1 MSEKLPS
8 YEDFIV
14 DPKNLPSIDDLII
27 EEKLPSVDDF
37 IEPPRPEEE
46 IADLYNAD
54 SADYDFS
61 SVGAGNTAVDTTPC
75 SVEEAQDLTEIIR
88 LISDVRKD
96 IPEIPEIK
104 YYDSELES
112 ILEQIKEIP
121 EVRYYDKE
129 IEAVCE
135 QIDKVKEEIKELPE
149 PKYYDDQVASIED
162 RISNLHEDL
171 VNLPVV
177 KYYDCLLYTSP
188 SPRDR
193 G

>member
-14 DPKNLPSIDDLII
+14 DPKNLPSVDDLII

-46 IADLYNAD
+46 IADLINAD

-61 SVGAGNTAVDTTPC
+61 SVGAGNTAIDTGPC
-75 SVEEAQDLTEIIR
+75 SIEEKQDLTEIIR

-104 YYDSELES
+104 YYDE
-112 ILEQIKEIP
+112 
-121 EVRYYDKE
+121 
-129 IEAVCE
+129 
-135 QIDKVKEEIKELPE
+135 
-149 PKYYDDQVASIED
+149 
-162 RISNLHEDL
+162 
-171 VNLPVV
+171 
-177 KYYDCLLYTSP
+177 
-188 SPRDR
+188 
-193 G
+193 

>member
-46 IADLYNAD
+46 IADLNNAD

-61 SVGAGNTAVDTTPC
+61 SVGAGNTAEDTTPC

-104 YYDSELES
+104 YYDSELR
-112 ILEQIKEIP
+112 
-121 EVRYYDKE
+121 VDY
-129 IEAVCE
+129 
-135 QIDKVKEEIKELPE
+135 
-149 PKYYDDQVASIED
+149 
-162 RISNLHEDL
+162 
-171 VNLPVV
+171 
-177 KYYDCLLYTSP
+177 
-188 SPRDR
+188 
-193 G
+193 

>member
-61 SVGAGNTAVDTTPC
+61 SVEQV
-75 SVEEAQDLTEIIR
+75 IR
-88 LISDVRKD
+88 QLILALALSKRHK
-96 IPEIPEIK
+96 I
-104 YYDSELES
+104 
-112 ILEQIKEIP
+112 
-121 EVRYYDKE
+121 
-129 IEAVCE
+129 
-135 QIDKVKEEIKELPE
+135 
-149 PKYYDDQVASIED
+149 
-162 RISNLHEDL
+162 
-171 VNLPVV
+171 
-177 KYYDCLLYTSP
+177 
-188 SPRDR
+188 
-193 G
+193 

>member
-54 SADYDFS
+54 SADYDFR
-61 SVGAGNTAVDTTPC
+61 SVGAGNTAIDTSPC
-75 SVEEAQDLTEIIR
+75 SIEETQNLNEIIQ
-88 LISDVRKD
+88 LINDVRKD

-129 IEAVCE
+129 IEAICL
-135 QIDKVKEEIKELPE
+135 QIDNVKEEIKAVSYTHLTLPTTGS
-149 PKYYDDQVASIED
+149 V
-162 RISNLHEDL
+162 
-171 VNLPVV
+171 
-177 KYYDCLLYTSP
+177 
-188 SPRDR
+188 
-193 G
+193 

>member
-75 SVEEAQDLTEIIR
+75 SVEEAQDLTDIIR

-104 YYDSELES
+104 YYDDELKS
-112 ILEQIKEIP
+112 IIERIEGIP
-121 EVRYYDKE
+121 EVRPVSYTHLT
-129 IEAVCE
+129 
-135 QIDKVKEEIKELPE
+135 LPTI
-149 PKYYDDQVASIED
+149 YSV
-162 RISNLHEDL
+162 
-171 VNLPVV
+171 
-177 KYYDCLLYTSP
+177 
-188 SPRDR
+188 
-193 G
+193 

>member
-14 DPKNLPSIDDLII
+14 DESSLPSVDELIVKNNLPSVDVIIDESNLPSVDELI
-27 EEKLPSVDDF
+27 EEKNLPSVDDF

-46 IADLYNAD
+46 IADLINAD
-54 SADYDFS
+54 SADYDFR
-61 SVGAGNTAVDTTPC
+61 SVGAGNTAIDTSPC
-75 SVEEAQDLTEIIR
+75 SIEETQNLKEIIQ
-88 LISDVRKD
+88 LINDVRKD

-104 YYDSELES
+104 YYDSELEA

-135 QIDKVKEEIKELPE
+135 QIDNVK
-149 PKYYDDQVASIED
+149 
-162 RISNLHEDL
+162 
-171 VNLPVV
+171 
-177 KYYDCLLYTSP
+177 
-188 SPRDR
+188 
-193 G
+193 